1 MFKSFKS
8 GVRVA
13 SSEAAHGTAVHLL
26 GFGIFAV
33 SNALVNKFNT
43 PPTVLAAVVVTT
55 NSNPTTYSRPPSPI
69 QLF

>member
-1 MFKSFKS
+1 MFGSFKA
-8 GVRVA
+8 GARAA

-33 SNALVNKFNT
+33 GSAMANKFKAT
-43 PPTVLAAVVVTT
+43 PAVLAVVVVTT

-69 QLF
+69 PLF